1 MDSSQS
7 SSFIPKAPVRGAV
20 TKRRVRKVYVFTYL
34 IYIVFICS
42 LLAAAG
48 FWFVHYSAD
57 AKLAEAQ
64 RALTEAQSKF
74 NDSDVAAVMEL
85 NERME
90 EANALFKGHVSLVR
104 ALEAVESVTVASV
117 SMTGLKYVKA
127 ESAKLSFSLVAR
139 TDDFNSARYQREVL
153 ASNPVLAGSVLT
165 SINYG
170 VSEAATEGQSAAQA
184 VVSFNIEKVLEPGS
198 IEPQMTAAPVTEIVP
213 VPLPDSAASA
223 SSATETDVI
232 ETPAEDVSGELDIE

>member
-48 FWFVHYSAD
+48 FWFIHYTAD
-57 AKLAEAQ
+57 KKLADAQ
-64 RALTEAQSKF
+64 RALTEEQSKF
-74 NDSDVAAVMEL
+74 NDSDVATVMQL
-85 NERME
+85 NERLE
-90 EANALFKGHVSLVR
+90 EAENLFKGHVSLVR

-117 SMTGLKYVKA
+117 AMTGLQYVKG
-127 ESAKLSFSLVAR
+127 ENAKLSFSLVAR
-139 TDDFNSARYQREVL
+139 TEDFNSARYQREVL
-153 ASNPVLAGSVLT
+153 SANPVLAGARLT

-170 VSEAATEGQSAAQA
+170 VSESTTDGQTATEA
-184 VVSFNIEKVLEPGS
+184 VVSFNIEKILEPGA
-198 IEPQMTAAPVTEIVP
+198 IEPELITAPATPS
-213 VPLPDSAASA
+213 LPPEAELPIDELDID
-223 SSATETDVI
+223 TVLI
-232 ETPAEDVSGELDIE
+232 ETPAEDVSGELDSE